1 MKNEANNSE
10 RTIEEVIIS
19 RWFSCRKIRVRGL
32 VPDTNPDTKA
42 HRHSVIIN
50 KEEGLC
56 MTILMSMTH

>member
-32 VPDTNPDTKA
+32 VPDTMVPDTA
-42 HRHSVIIN
+42 
-50 KEEGLC
+50 L
-56 MTILMSMTH
+56 L

>member
-32 VPDTNPDTKA
+32 VPDTKA